1 MKKLLF
7 VCALCAAT
15 VACGEQEGNPA
26 ASSNSVTNVVPAAA
40 QRAAKKAPVAKSA
53 KKTPIDKA
61 ARQAKIDAR
70 DKAAAEKAGKTL
82 EEYRAEKKARRDA
95 MMAKRLGMSKEDY
108 AKLTP
113 DEKKAKFS
121 EMMKKHREA
130 HAAQKAKVEAAPKPA
145 AVPKAE

>member
-15 VACGEQEGNPA
+15 VACGEQKGKPV
-26 ASSNSVTNVVPAAA
+26 ASSNSATNVAPAVA
-40 QRAAKKAPVAKSA
+40 QRAAKKAPAAKAA
-53 KKTPIDKA
+53 KKAPADKA
-61 ARQAKIDAR
+61 ALQARRDAR

-82 EEYRAEKKARRDA
+82 EEYRAEKKSRRDA

-121 EMMKKHREA
+121 EMMKKYREA
-130 HAAQKAKVEAAPKPA
+130 RAAKKAKAEVTPKPA
-145 AVPKAE
+145 AAPKAE

>member
-15 VACGEQEGNPA
+15 VACGEQKGNPA
-26 ASSNSVTNVVPAAA
+26 ASSNSETNVASAAA
-40 QRAAKKAPVAKSA
+40 QRAAKKTPSNKAAKRAPL
-53 KKTPIDKA
+53 DKA
-61 ARQAKIDAR
+61 ALQARRDAR

-113 DEKKAKFS
+113 DEKKTKFS
-121 EMMKKHREA
+121 EMLKKHREA